1 MTYLSTLL
9 LSMFITVSL
18 IPMLKVLAVKFNAVD
33 MPNERKVHDHPIPR
47 VGGIAMGL
55 GILVPVVFW
64 LQADSF
70 VGSVFISAVIIFIF
84 GVLDDIKDLGYRLK
98 LLGQFTAGIIVI
110 IYGHVSIRSFG
121 TLFPVDFVLPFFP
134 SAILT
139 LVVIIGVTNA
149 INLADGLDGLAGGVT
164 ILSFL
169 CIAYLAYATGNYA
182 VAMISVG
189 VIGAIFGFLRFNTF
203 PATVFMGDT
212 GSQLLGFLAITF
224 SIYIS
229 QNNAPISPLFP
240 LLLFGIP
247 VLDTLLVMTIRMLK
261 GMSPFKADKTHLHHR
276 LMTLGLY
283 HSEAVFVIYTLQTLM
298 VSAAFLLRFYS
309 EWVLLLFY
317 LMSTCCILLSVF
329 FADRSGWRFH
339 RGRYFDNDVKGRF
352 REFRD
357 KNLHIRFSFG
367 VVKITIPLLLIFT
380 CFVPCEIPAYFTWIL
395 FISLLPVLVV
405 GYFNPKVSEN
415 ILRIVLYLALP
426 FLMYFSEIS
435 SHDWLIPS
443 VETIYSLSF
452 GLAAAFMLL
461 TLKFTRRKRGFKVT
475 PLDFLILIAALA
487 VPGLLGSQAAAL
499 NLKQLTVKVIVMLF
513 GYEVLFA
520 ELRGQTRRLSI
531 FTLATLFFLTIRGFV
546 LNL

>member
-9 LSMFITVSL
+9 LSMFITISL
-18 IPMLKVLAVKFNAVD
+18 IPMFKVLAVKFNAVD
-33 MPNERKVHDHPIPR
+33 MPNDRKVHDHPIPK

-55 GILVPVVFW
+55 GILVPVLFW
-64 LQADSF
+64 LQADEF
-70 VGSVFISAVIIFIF
+70 VGSIFIGAVIIFIF
-84 GVLDDIKDLGYRLK
+84 GVLDDIKELGYKLK
-98 LLGQFTAGIIVI
+98 FLGQLSAGMVVI
-110 IYGHVSIRSFG
+110 IFGHVSIRSFG
-121 TLFPVDFVLPFFP
+121 TLFPIDFVLPFIP
-134 SAILT
+134 STILT

-149 INLADGLDGLAGGVT
+149 INLTDGLDGLAGGVT

-169 CIAYLAYATGNYA
+169 CIAYLSYSTGHYA

-247 VLDTLLVMTIRMLK
+247 VLDTLMVMTIRMLK
-261 GMSPFKADKTHLHHR
+261 GMPPFKADKTHLHHR
-276 LMTLGLY
+276 LMALGLY
-283 HSEAVFVIYTLQTLM
+283 HSEAVFVVYTLQTLM
-298 VSAAFLLRFYS
+298 VWAAFLLRFYS

-317 LMSTCCILLSVF
+317 LIYSGAILFSVF
-329 FADRSGWRFH
+329 SADRSGWRFH
-339 RGRYFDNDVKGRF
+339 RSHYLDNVVKRYF
-352 REFRD
+352 REMWETNFP
-357 KNLHIRFSFG
+357 IRFSFG
-367 VVKITIPLLLIFT
+367 IVRGIIPLLLLFT
-380 CFVPCEIPAYFTWIL
+380 CFLPGKIPSYFTWMLLIALLTIL
-395 FISLLPVLVV
+395 IV
-405 GYFNPKVSEN
+405 GYFKPGISEN

-426 FLMYFSEIS
+426 SLMYFSEIS
-435 SHDWLIPS
+435 SRDWLIPA
-443 VETIYSLSF
+443 VETLYNLSF

-461 TLKFTRRKRGFKVT
+461 TLKFTRRKKGFKVT
-475 PLDFLILIAALA
+475 PLDFLILIAALT
-487 VPGLLGSQAAAL
+487 VPGLLEAQAAAL
-499 NLKQLTVKVIVMLF
+499 NLKILTVKVIVMLF

-520 ELRGQTRRLSI
+520 ELREKTRRLNI
-531 FTLATLFFLTIRGFV
+531 LTLATLAFLIIRGFM